1 MKYLKTTPYGKA
13 KAKILL
19 LSPLLVAYR
28 TVPWRWVRPSLLAP
42 HWLLLGCLLPPATL
56 DLLETFWATAPS
68 PLLGLIPT
76 VMPYV
81 TYRALLHIWSH

>member
-28 TVPWRWVRPSLLAP
+28 TVQWRWVRPSLLAP

-56 DLLETFWATAPS
+56 YQLLQGYDFLHLYETKNCKLQMGGSDQWGTS
-68 PLLGLIPT
+68 STHLL
-76 VMPYV
+76 
-81 TYRALLHIWSH
+81 